1 MHTGLLYVELFSRSV
16 TLILATVARLLP
28 QMLLCPFQSEV
39 LISPSASY
47 TITSNI
53 TKITFSFLLFF
64 HSRLSL
70 YADIFLCHVQSC
82 LITHNLS
89 LSLEIIVIYSII
101 KVSPDRKSCTFQSAV
116 YTLVTLSH
124 SLSQINAHLCFC
136 FIVSSS
142 GQDLCLLICL

>member
-101 KVSPDRKSCTFQSAV
+101 KVSPDRKSCTF
-116 YTLVTLSH
+116 
-124 SLSQINAHLCFC
+124 
-136 FIVSSS
+136 
-142 GQDLCLLICL
+142 